1 MPTVLEEPFW
11 KHMMKKRKTNCQTF
25 SPHQLNS
32 TQLYFIRQISVKLTH
47 THTHTHTHTL
57 THTPTHTHTHK
68 NGNRVTEI
76 CYVDISFFFHPT
88 LFHAQKNIEVLVLT
102 HLLLLLSFQ
111 EIQKLDFKK
120 YPEQKKVKKI
130 LGFSSA
136 CSCLITYICS
146 TEAPFILIIGFH
158 IQIFILTSIRPKS
171 DMLENL

>member
-1 MPTVLEEPFW
+1 MPTWRTILEAYDEKEEDKLSNFFPPP
-11 KHMMKKRKTNCQTF
+11 T
-25 SPHQLNS
+25 QLNS
-32 TQLYFIRQISVKLTH
+32 TLLYSPDFGKAQ
-47 THTHTHTHTL
+47 THTL
-57 THTPTHTHTHK
+57 THPHTHTHTHK

-120 YPEQKKVKKI
+120 YPEQKEVKKI

-158 IQIFILTSIRPKS
+158 IQIFILTSIRPKC
-171 DMLENL
+171 DMLENLWTAELC